1 MLHAKMQ
8 KEVGTVHYK
17 RSVFRSLAMVTQLGF
32 SVLTPILLCVYTGY
46 LVDSHFGTKLM
57 VPMLILGVLAGGRCG
72 WVMARNTLL
81 QEQKEDERLRQQQS
95 AGQGRSGISKP
106 NSQAAFFM
114 KTAKEAGNNGVAEQV
129 NEKAACGNVSRN
141 HFLQCDSGHL
151 AVLLLPKV
159 SYPGWVPVIMGL
171 VVGPQ
176 EPFVCWFIW
185 RYDRAGAGQR
195 K

>member
-1 MLHAKMQ
+1 MIHAKMQ
-8 KEVGTVHYK
+8 KEVETVHYK

-57 VPMLILGVLAGGRCG
+57 VPMLILAGGRCG

-106 NSQAAFFM
+106 KQP
-114 KTAKEAGNNGVAEQV
+114 
-129 NEKAACGNVSRN
+129 SRIF
-141 HFLQCDSGHL
+141 HEDSKG
-151 AVLLLPKV
+151 
-159 SYPGWVPVIMGL
+159 G
-171 VVGPQ
+171 
-176 EPFVCWFIW
+176 
-185 RYDRAGAGQR
+185 R
-195 K
+195 

>member
-95 AGQGRSGISKP
+95 AGQGRSGTANQ
-106 NSQAAFFM
+106 NSQACIFH
-114 KTAKEAGNNGVAEQV
+114 E
-129 NEKAACGNVSRN
+129 
-141 HFLQCDSGHL
+141 DSKG
-151 AVLLLPKV
+151 
-159 SYPGWVPVIMGL
+159 G
-171 VVGPQ
+171 
-176 EPFVCWFIW
+176 
-185 RYDRAGAGQR
+185 R
-195 K
+195 

>member
-1 MLHAKMQ
+1 M
-8 KEVGTVHYK
+8 HYK
-17 RSVFRSLAMVTQLGF
+17 RSVFRSFAMVTQLGF

-106 NSQAAFFM
+106 KQPSRILREGSQTENG
-114 KTAKEAGNNGVAEQV
+114 TAGRSGSMHAETGSMQNMETDAGQTVKEADHNGMAE
-129 NEKAACGNVSRN
+129 
-141 HFLQCDSGHL
+141 
-151 AVLLLPKV
+151 
-159 SYPGWVPVIMGL
+159 
-171 VVGPQ
+171 
-176 EPFVCWFIW
+176 
-185 RYDRAGAGQR
+185 
-195 K
+195 

>member
-1 MLHAKMQ
+1 M
-8 KEVGTVHYK
+8 HYK

-95 AGQGRSGISKP
+95 AGQGRSGILRES
-106 NSQAAFFM
+106 SQTETG
-114 KTAKEAGNNGVAEQV
+114 TAGRSGSMHAETGSMQNMETDAGQTVKEADHNGMAE
-129 NEKAACGNVSRN
+129 
-141 HFLQCDSGHL
+141 
-151 AVLLLPKV
+151 
-159 SYPGWVPVIMGL
+159 
-171 VVGPQ
+171 
-176 EPFVCWFIW
+176 
-185 RYDRAGAGQR
+185 
-195 K
+195 